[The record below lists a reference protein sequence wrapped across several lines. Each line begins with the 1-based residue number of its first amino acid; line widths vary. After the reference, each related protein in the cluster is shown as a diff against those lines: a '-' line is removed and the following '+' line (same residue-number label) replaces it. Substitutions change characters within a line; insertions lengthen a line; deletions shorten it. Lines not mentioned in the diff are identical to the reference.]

1 MTLLVEDPTWFK
13 ATALYFEHETAG
25 AVAGVKPDF
34 PRDFPFDLVQGK
46 PAKSFTNPSKS
57 ASPWLWRV
65 YGPATNPYVRIGE
78 NLHKVNTTIAA
89 GAYLEVDSQSKTAV
103 VVQDNGTRE
112 NVYKFRERGAH
123 GSGSYLFEP
132 IKPGTDDI
140 TWDNTFDFD
149 LTLYETRSTP
159 PYEKEQPQGETRA
172 PRAVSTQS
180 APSEVSA

>member
-1 MTLLVEDPTWFK
+1 M
-13 ATALYFEHETAG
+13 
-25 AVAGVKPDF
+25 
-34 PRDFPFDLVQGK
+34 
-46 PAKSFTNPSKS
+46 
-57 ASPWLWRV
+57 
-65 YGPATNPYVRIGE
+65 
-78 NLHKVNTTIAA
+78 
-89 GAYLEVDSQSKTAV
+89 
-103 VVQDNGTRE
+103 QDNGTRE

-159 PYEKEQPQGETRA
+159 PYEKEQQQGETRT

-180 APSEVSA
+180 VPSEVSA